1 MPFQRS
7 GEPPI
12 LPLRPPVPINTYQ
25 SCLSL
30 LPNPAE
36 PHDASNLVSKYLP
49 DQVPI
54 NNNRRILSNYPHA
67 CSLIIEVSMVDT
79 YGTNTYNTQ
88 LWLLGLASYLYITPG
103 YGLGMTLMNKK

>member
-54 NNNRRILSNYPHA
+54 YNNRRIPSNYPHT
-67 CSLIIEVSMVDT
+67 CCLIVKVAVVST
-79 YGTNTYNTQ
+79 HGTNSYNTQ
-88 LWLLGLASYLYITPG
+88 L
-103 YGLGMTLMNKK
+103 